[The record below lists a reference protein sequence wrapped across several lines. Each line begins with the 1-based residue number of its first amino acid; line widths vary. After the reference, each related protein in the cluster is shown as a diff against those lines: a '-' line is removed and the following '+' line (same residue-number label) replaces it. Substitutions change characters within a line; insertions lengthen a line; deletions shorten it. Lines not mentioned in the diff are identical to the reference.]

1 LKMGSIITME
11 DGSISDWRWQHQQH
25 TTWASR
31 QTQEEAGS
39 ISSNPNP
46 LDIGPRVPRPGLQSS
61 LTLVCL
67 LADNPLLLSSL
78 HITLSPGSRNKFFFL
93 SSVSNTPVCFC
104 FPRPSKHLLTPRRA
118 ADP

>member
-11 DGSISDWRWQHQQH
+11 DGSISNWRWQHQQH
-25 TTWASR
+25 TTWAPR

-39 ISSNPNP
+39 RPSNPNP
-46 LDIGPRVPRPGLQSS
+46 LDVGPRVPRSGLQSS
-61 LTLVCL
+61 LTRVCL

-78 HITLSPGSRNKFFFL
+78 HISLSTVSRNKFFFL
-93 SSVSNTPVCFC
+93 SSVSTLLCVFASPAPPNTFW
-104 FPRPSKHLLTPRRA
+104 RRA